1 MGSTRRS
8 FLKESAAAVTA
19 AGIFTGP
26 TAELLAQATPAKQP
40 LSQQT
45 LQAIGEVVL
54 PSSELGKDG
63 VGKVL
68 AGFQTWL
75 DGFEPVAEL
84 DHPYLSSSEI
94 QYGPPDPR
102 PRWQAQ
108 LQALELEAQ
117 KKYGSSFGALGPHE
131 RRQMIERAMR
141 DDRLDRLPPAA
152 DAHHVATGMLAY
164 FYATPEATDLCYE
177 AAIGRFGCQGLEA
190 GAQKPAP
197 RSRR

>member
-1 MGSTRRS
+1 MASTRRR
-8 FLKESAAAVTA
+8 FLKDSAAAVTA
-19 AGIFTGP
+19 AGVFSAP
-26 TAELLAQATPAKQP
+26 AAELLRQTAPTKQ
-40 LSQQT
+40 LVSQQT
-45 LQAIGEVVL
+45 LQAVGEVVL

-63 VGKVL
+63 IGKVV

-102 PRWQAQ
+102 PRWQTQ
-108 LQALELEAQ
+108 LEALELEAQ
-117 KKYGSSFGALGPHE
+117 KKYGSSFGALGPRE

-141 DDRLDRLPPAA
+141 DDRLDRLPPTAE
-152 DAHHVATGMLAY
+152 AHHVATGLLAY

-190 GAQKPAP
+190 GAQKPSA